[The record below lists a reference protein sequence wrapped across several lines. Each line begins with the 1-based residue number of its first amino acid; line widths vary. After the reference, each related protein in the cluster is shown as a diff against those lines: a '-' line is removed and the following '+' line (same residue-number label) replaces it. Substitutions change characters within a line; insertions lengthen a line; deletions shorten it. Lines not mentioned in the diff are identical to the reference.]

1 MGALYAATTI
11 AFGMSVIVMIG
22 AATFGA
28 GAPSLVGGSL
38 VALCA
43 GLCAIEYLDAAGGG
57 MLSASAWRAFGILSR
72 GTFASLLL
80 AGTVEA
86 SWSSKVPFVGGVA
99 GSVLLL
105 GASWRGR

>member
-22 AATFGA
+22 AGTFGA
-28 GAPSLVGGSL
+28 GAPWLVGGL

-57 MLSASAWRAFGILSR
+57 RLSASAWRAFGILSR
-72 GTFASLLL
+72 GTFASLLD

-86 SWSSKVPFVGGVA
+86 SWSSKVPFVGAVA
-99 GSVLLL
+99 DSVLPL
-105 GASWRGR
+105 GAGWRGR